1 MILNS
6 LKISNIL
13 SFELIQEFEKAKS
26 TIDFKNDLN
35 ILIGSNG
42 SGKSNLVEII
52 NKLFQGHFFE
62 YYYTDDNALF
72 YKSEDKAIKINKER
86 RDQVYNTIFKNFNT
100 PNSPSRIQIEISP
113 DKGDIDNLL
122 NILANL
128 DEFKKFSSQYC
139 DHQLLLNAFN
149 DISKADIRKIT
160 NAKYTFEVD
169 NLQST
174 SKIKFTLISSSIEK
188 KEISLFYSYLIY
200 FNQIQTLIEVVN
212 SYEKKNWPLLKNPF
226 ALISSMRQY
235 GGFPNSFSV
244 GTGLN
249 NQIKSLDQNEGSVSA
264 KHYGGT
270 GYIFAI
276 TNLRLGQLF
285 RKLIFESGI
294 DRAYKTIENSEN
306 ILTRINTLLKLNL
319 GFVIKPDNHN
329 IGNDSVMLQIYDND
343 KIINFEQ
350 LSMGQKSIFYLLFA
364 VYGYNIENGLLI
376 IDEPEL
382 HLHLSMQKKYFNLL
396 KSICRKENI
405 QIIIATHSSTFID
418 ENTIKNTFRFF
429 KTGNHTSIV
438 NPSIISQTQ
447 KNLIK
452 ILNYTN
458 SSRIFFSNKVILV
471 EGDSDEYFFNYFYE
485 NYITKE
491 IKSNETVEILY
502 IGGKGNFSKF
512 RDFLEIFKIDCFF
525 ICDFDN
531 IKEFEIPN
539 KIGIDLQELINKSK
553 SHVISK
559 FTKEKID
566 KKTTKD
572 GLGLLTQIDSI
583 IGKNFRLT
591 KKDKEDLK
599 SLWIYLIEKQG
610 LKRTHII
617 EYLNE
622 KEPSLCS
629 KLKKEID
636 KLYQD
641 KIFILKDG
649 DLEDY
654 LSLPKIKDLTNVI
667 QFCQK
672 DFNSWIEQ
680 EKAKGDSSKLAELKK
695 IFEKILNSNESKF

>member
-235 GGFPNSFSV
+235 GG
-244 GTGLN
+244 
-249 NQIKSLDQNEGSVSA
+249 
-264 KHYGGT
+264 
-270 GYIFAI
+270 
-276 TNLRLGQLF
+276 
-285 RKLIFESGI
+285 
-294 DRAYKTIENSEN
+294 
-306 ILTRINTLLKLNL
+306 
-319 GFVIKPDNHN
+319 
-329 IGNDSVMLQIYDND
+329 
-343 KIINFEQ
+343 
-350 LSMGQKSIFYLLFA
+350 
-364 VYGYNIENGLLI
+364 
-376 IDEPEL
+376 
-382 HLHLSMQKKYFNLL
+382 
-396 KSICRKENI
+396 
-405 QIIIATHSSTFID
+405 
-418 ENTIKNTFRFF
+418 
-429 KTGNHTSIV
+429 
-438 NPSIISQTQ
+438 
-447 KNLIK
+447 
-452 ILNYTN
+452 
-458 SSRIFFSNKVILV
+458 
-471 EGDSDEYFFNYFYE
+471 
-485 NYITKE
+485 
-491 IKSNETVEILY
+491 
-502 IGGKGNFSKF
+502 
-512 RDFLEIFKIDCFF
+512 
-525 ICDFDN
+525 
-531 IKEFEIPN
+531 
-539 KIGIDLQELINKSK
+539 
-553 SHVISK
+553 
-559 FTKEKID
+559 
-566 KKTTKD
+566 
-572 GLGLLTQIDSI
+572 
-583 IGKNFRLT
+583 
-591 KKDKEDLK
+591 
-599 SLWIYLIEKQG
+599 
-610 LKRTHII
+610 
-617 EYLNE
+617 
-622 KEPSLCS
+622 
-629 KLKKEID
+629 
-636 KLYQD
+636 
-641 KIFILKDG
+641 
-649 DLEDY
+649 
-654 LSLPKIKDLTNVI
+654 
-667 QFCQK
+667 
-672 DFNSWIEQ
+672 
-680 EKAKGDSSKLAELKK
+680 
-695 IFEKILNSNESKF
+695 